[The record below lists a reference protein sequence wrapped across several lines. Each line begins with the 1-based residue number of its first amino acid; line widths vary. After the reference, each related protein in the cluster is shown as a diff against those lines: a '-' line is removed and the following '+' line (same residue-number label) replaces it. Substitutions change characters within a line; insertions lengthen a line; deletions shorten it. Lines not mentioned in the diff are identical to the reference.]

1 MEKDIDINLVLAAMR
16 ERIGALAQENA
27 ILQATLLAVSAS
39 NKDKSNK

>member
-1 MEKDIDINLVLAAMR
+1 MEKELDINLVLQAMR

-27 ILQATLLAVSAS
+27 ILQATLLAGLAG